1 MYINILAQCI
11 GRGKSLASENSKVL
25 WISLCTTPTAPSKLS
40 PYLHTLITV
49 STRYANKHQEHTI
62 ANPLLNV
69 AFSISLIS
77 VCSHPVLIFP
87 HLTVLMK

>member
-1 MYINILAQCI
+1 MYINVLAQYT
-11 GRGKSLASENSKVL
+11 GRGKSLVSKSSKVL
-25 WISLCTTPTAPSKLS
+25 WISLCTTPTASSKLS
-40 PYLHTLITV
+40 PYLHTLITG
-49 STRYANKHQEHTI
+49 STRYANKYQEHMI

-87 HLTVLMK
+87 HLTGLMK